1 MLPYC
6 VYLFRLSLF
15 CIEAT
20 DGRRRRRMQSFIL
33 FCSFALEQDLWNIWQ
48 TQKSRDNFHCSR
60 LWTTKRRYSQFSAPK
75 DLFIPLSLSF
85 FYIFLSFSLFLTL
98 SLFLLF
104 LTLSLFLLFLTIS
117 LFLRL
122 FLSFFFILSL
132 SVLHFAHSSFL
143 LVTVRAQAISICLKV
158 DNPYELNSTVIL
170 LLGKTKWYDK
180 KTTQMSNHRKGVE
193 RTLTHL
199 RMSGPFRV
207 TIVCHLSSLSLQS
220 IFTFIKFF
228 PKFLPI

>member
-85 FYIFLSFSLFLTL
+85 FYIFLSLSFSLSL
-98 SLFLLF
+98 SLSS
-104 LTLSLFLLFLTIS
+104 LSHS
-117 LFLRL
+117 LSFSSRL

>member
-85 FYIFLSFSLFLTL
+85 FYIFLSLSFSLSRSL
-98 SLFLLF
+98 SS
-104 LTLSLFLLFLTIS
+104 LSHS
-117 LFLRL
+117 LSFSSRL

>member
-85 FYIFLSFSLFLTL
+85 FYIFLSLSFSLSL
-98 SLFLLF
+98 SLSS
-104 LTLSLFLLFLTIS
+104 LSHS
-117 LFLRL
+117 LSFSSRL

-158 DNPYELNSTVIL
+158 DNPNELNSTVIL